1 MPFLNVY
8 LNYNGNCEEA
18 FNHYK
23 SVFGG
28 EFDMISRFSDMPPGD
43 EPVPESHANKILHV
57 SLPIGPCTLMGS
69 DCPPSFPNG
78 IQGNLFN
85 ISINAETREEAD
97 RLFNSLSA
105 GGVITMPLVDTF
117 WGAYFGMFTDRFGVQ
132 WMVNYDHPA
141 NEKP

>member
-28 EFDMISRFSDMPPGD
+28 EFSMFSRFSDMPSGE
-43 EPVPESHANKILHV
+43 EPMPASEADKILHV
-57 SLPIGPCTLMGS
+57 SLPVGTAGCVLMGS
-69 DCPPSFPNG
+69 DCPPSFTNG

-85 ISINAETREEAD
+85 VSINADSKEEAD
-97 RLFNSLSA
+97 RLFSALSE
-105 GGVITMPLVDTF
+105 GGNVGMPIANMF
-117 WGAYFGMFTDRFGVQ
+117 WGAYFGMCTDKFGVQ
-132 WMVNYDHPA
+132 WMVNYDYPQD
-141 NEKP
+141 